1 MKLLRLALISLVLLV
16 CAAAPAQPA
25 AGKTP
30 PFRFLI
36 LIDSSYSMRRL
47 DEVTPTLVYDLIE
60 DGLYG
65 RLQPGDVY
73 GVWSFDEEV
82 DTAFSPPLVWRPELA
97 RSQAQA
103 IDEQIRRLKYKG
115 KAKLEAAVAKIKP
128 IASQSDDLTI
138 FILHDGSS
146 VMYGTPFDLEVTAIY
161 KQFYKDM
168 AKSERPFITVLAVQ
182 NKKMVAWSVDA
193 AGGAP
198 TIPYFPRKPRPGEI
212 PPTNTV
218 AKVVKPEEPPTPA
231 PAPPPKKVVPSIIVK
246 GPLKPEP
253 KPTNAPVAT
262 VTKPP
267 APKPVA
273 QPAPMVQPKAT
284 PVAAPEPKPELTQ
297 STPPKMA
304 ALSEPASSAPLTTP
318 TTSVPAAIPS
328 SLPAAAI
335 TEPTFTIAPSQ
346 PGEIVKASDIVPLPK
361 EPVKE
366 PNQPASTQPVAAPVV
381 AAQTK
386 ASAPAA
392 VAAAKAVDS
401 AAQLAQ
407 TAVVVPPAGGPD
419 WLKLSLGLLSFVAA
433 IIAVF
438 FLGRRKQAAAHG
450 SVISRSMNQDK

>member
-1 MKLLRLALISLVLLV
+1 MKLLRLVILSLVLLV
-16 CAAAPAQPA
+16 CASAPAQPA

-30 PFRFLI
+30 PYRFLV
-36 LIDSSYSMRRL
+36 LVDSSYSMRRL
-47 DEVTPTLVYDLIE
+47 DEITPTLVYDLIT

-65 RLQPGDVY
+65 RMQPGDVY
-73 GVWSFDEEV
+73 AVWSFDEEV

-115 KAKLEAAVAKIKP
+115 KAKLEAAIAKIKP

-168 AKSERPFITVLAVQ
+168 AKNERPFITGLAVQ

-198 TIPYFPRKPRPGEI
+198 TIPYFPRKPRPGD
-212 PPTNTV
+212 PAPTNTV
-218 AKVVKPEEPPTPA
+218 AKAVKPKEAPVPTPE
-231 PAPPPKKVVPSIIVK
+231 PPPKKVVPSIIVK

-253 KPTNAPVAT
+253 KPTNAPVITA
-262 VTKPP
+262 TKPL

-273 QPAPMVQPKAT
+273 RPAPIVQPKAT

-304 ALSEPASSAPLTTP
+304 TLNEPASTASLPTP
-318 TTSVPAAIPS
+318 TTSAPAAIPS
-328 SLPAAAI
+328 TIPAATI
-335 TEPTFTIAPSQ
+335 TEPAFNITPSQ
-346 PGEIVKASDIVPLPK
+346 PEEIVKASDIVPLPK
-361 EPVKE
+361 EPV
-366 PNQPASTQPVAAPVV
+366 AAPVENSQ
-381 AAQTK
+381 AK
-386 ASAPAA
+386 APVPVA
-392 VAAAKAVDS
+392 VAATKAVDS

-419 WLKLSLGLLSFVAA
+419 WVKLSLGILCFVAA

-450 SVISRSMNQDK
+450 SMISRSMNQDK